1 MHVRTNSIK
10 ITFAIEIDF
19 TTTSNVRIITKMF
32 RETKTNV
39 TMITEF
45 SFDREVGN

>member
-10 ITFAIEIDF
+10 IAFATEIDF
-19 TTTSNVRIITKMF
+19 TSNVRIITKIF

-39 TMITEF
+39 TMTSCRTGYEKL
-45 SFDREVGN
+45 GGQ